1 MRKISISFIVLITTA
16 IQVCSQPCPATE
28 IRAVWLTTNY
38 NLDWPKNKLS
48 VDAQKNE
55 LVQLL
60 DELKN
65 LNFNMVLFQTRTNG
79 EVLYRSQIEPMYRSI
94 AKNYG
99 GEAFD
104 PLAFVVKECHKRG
117 MECHAWLI
125 TYPLGSRNHVKNL
138 GNASVVKK
146 HPQLVTFYKNQWYLD
161 PGNPKTDDYLL
172 SIVKE
177 IVTNYDVDGIHFDYI
192 RYPANCTNFFD
203 QSEYNRYGKS
213 EPRDNWRRSNI
224 NRFVGKVYDRVKSIK
239 PWVMISSSP
248 VGRYRP
254 LLHNPNDGWTAYN
267 NVYQDPIQWLN
278 EGKHDAIFPMMYYR
292 NKLFY
297 PYLND
302 WVENSKGRFVV
313 PGLGIYQIQEL
324 GWQHKDIIDQ
334 MEYTRKKSASG
345 NAFFRTEHLL
355 NYNRDLFHEIN
366 NVYYRYPAK
375 LPPMTW
381 LSDTLPDPPHDLRA
395 EKTANE
401 FQLRWKVKNPAARIT
416 YNVYRTKTDNPDFN
430 DGSTLLATG
439 LRQPVFTYCPPED
452 DQAYYYFITVSDSFH
467 NESKPCVPAFFWHS
481 ETVK

>member
-1 MRKISISFIVLITTA
+1 MRKIFISFIVLITTA
-16 IQVCSQPCPATE
+16 IQVYSQPCPATE

-104 PLAFVVKECHKRG
+104 PLAFVVEECHKRG

-177 IVTNYDVDGIHFDYI
+177 IVTNLDGIHFDII
-192 RYPANCTNFFD
+192 RYQANCTNFFD

-224 NRFVGKVYDRVKSIK
+224 NRFVGKVYDWVKSIK

-292 NKLFY
+292 DKLFY

-313 PGLGIYQIQEL
+313 PGLGVYQIQE
-324 GWQHKDIIDQ
+324 
-334 MEYTRKKSASG
+334 
-345 NAFFRTEHLL
+345 
-355 NYNRDLFHEIN
+355 
-366 NVYYRYPAK
+366 
-375 LPPMTW
+375 
-381 LSDTLPDPPHDLRA
+381 
-395 EKTANE
+395 
-401 FQLRWKVKNPAARIT
+401 
-416 YNVYRTKTDNPDFN
+416 
-430 DGSTLLATG
+430 
-439 LRQPVFTYCPPED
+439 
-452 DQAYYYFITVSDSFH
+452 
-467 NESKPCVPAFFWHS
+467 
-481 ETVK
+481 

>member
-1 MRKISISFIVLITTA
+1 
-16 IQVCSQPCPATE
+16 
-28 IRAVWLTTNY
+28 
-38 NLDWPKNKLS
+38 
-48 VDAQKNE
+48 
-55 LVQLL
+55 
-60 DELKN
+60 
-65 LNFNMVLFQTRTNG
+65 
-79 EVLYRSQIEPMYRSI
+79 
-94 AKNYG
+94 
-99 GEAFD
+99 
-104 PLAFVVKECHKRG
+104 

-146 HPQLVTFYKNQWYLD
+146 HPQLVTLYKNQWYLD

-213 EPRDNWRRSNI
+213 EPRDTWRRSTL

-292 NKLFY
+292 DKLFY

-313 PGLGIYQIQEL
+313 PGLGVYQIQEL

>member
-1 MRKISISFIVLITTA
+1 
-16 IQVCSQPCPATE
+16 
-28 IRAVWLTTNY
+28 
-38 NLDWPKNKLS
+38 
-48 VDAQKNE
+48 
-55 LVQLL
+55 
-60 DELKN
+60 
-65 LNFNMVLFQTRTNG
+65 MVLFQTRTNG

-104 PLAFVVKECHKRG
+104 PLAFVVEECHKRG

-313 PGLGIYQIQEL
+313 PGLGVYQIQEL

-381 LSDTLPDPPHDLRA
+381 LSDTLPILPM
-395 EKTANE
+395 
-401 FQLRWKVKNPAARIT
+401 I
-416 YNVYRTKTDNPDFN
+416 
-430 DGSTLLATG
+430 
-439 LRQPVFTYCPPED
+439 
-452 DQAYYYFITVSDSFH
+452 
-467 NESKPCVPAFFWHS
+467 
-481 ETVK
+481 